1 MKSKDFSAVA
11 RFPRKCGR
19 KTRFRHTCN
28 AKTNANRADADIPG
42 ENDFSATVCVEN
54 GSLHDRS
61 SRQIAQKTALIS
73 VILTIDICLF
83 YDIIKTDIAN
93 GCTKGQTHGKRNN
106 RKKEKEHYHHH
117 RG

>member
-19 KTRFRHTCN
+19 KNTLSAYGQC
-28 AKTNANRADADIPG
+28 KTNANRADADIPG
-42 ENDFSATVCVEN
+42 ENILSAIVCVGN
-54 GSLHDRS
+54 GSFPDRS

-106 RKKEKEHYHHH
+106 RKKEKEHNHHH